1 MLVHKG
7 GIIMN
12 QSEELRMTYSSVITK
27 KNQKIVH
34 VSFERGKDFAEG
46 ILPSGKIEKSSGFT
60 AEETTQLSNYLQ
72 QNAEDIMK
80 KAEKV
85 NPLRN
90 WMGKD

>member
-1 MLVHKG
+1 MK
-7 GIIMN
+7 
-12 QSEELRMTYSSVITK
+12 QSEELCMTYSGVITK

-34 VSFERGKDFAEG
+34 VSFARGKDFAEG

-60 AEETTQLSNYLQ
+60 PEEIEQLSNYLQ

-80 KAEKV
+80 KAEEV

-90 WMGKD
+90 WLGKD

>member
-1 MLVHKG
+1 MK
-7 GIIMN
+7 
-12 QSEELRMTYSSVITK
+12 QSEELRMTYSGVITK

-46 ILPSGKIEKSSGFT
+46 TLPSGKIEKSSGFT
-60 AEETTQLSNYLQ
+60 NEELQQLSDYLL
-72 QNAEDIMK
+72 QNVDDIMK
-80 KAEKV
+80 KAEQV

>member
-1 MLVHKG
+1 MK
-7 GIIMN
+7 
-12 QSEELRMTYSSVITK
+12 QSEELCMTYSGVITK
-27 KNQKIVH
+27 KNGKIVH
-34 VSFERGKDFAEG
+34 VSFTRGKDFAEG

-60 AEETTQLSNYLQ
+60 PEELTQLSNYLQ

-90 WMGKD
+90 WLGKD

>member
-1 MLVHKG
+1 MD
-7 GIIMN
+7 
-12 QSEELRMTYSSVITK
+12 QSEELRMTYSGVITK

-34 VSFERGKDFAEG
+34 VSFERGTDYAEG

-60 AEETTQLSNYLQ
+60 DEETAQLSSYLL
-72 QNAEDIMK
+72 QNAADIMK
-80 KAEKV
+80 KAEQV